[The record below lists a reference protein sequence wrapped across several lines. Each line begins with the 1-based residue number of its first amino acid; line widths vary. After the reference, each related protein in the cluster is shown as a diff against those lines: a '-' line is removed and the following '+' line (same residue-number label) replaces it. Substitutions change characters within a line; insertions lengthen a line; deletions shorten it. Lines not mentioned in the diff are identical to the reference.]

1 MIKVNSE
8 KAEAIARDRF
18 KRQRADAVAAITV
31 TTASGQIFDG
41 DEQSQTRM
49 ARSIAAMENGEKITW
64 ILADNSPAEVTREEL
79 REALRL
85 AGASQA
91 ALWVAD
97 GTNQP

>member
-8 KAEAIARDRF
+8 KAKAIVRARF

-31 TTASGQIFDG
+31 TTARGWTFDG

-49 ARSIAAMENGEKITW
+49 ARSIASMEDGETITW
-64 ILADNSPAEVTREEL
+64 VLADNSPADVTREEL

-97 GTNQP
+97 GAAQP